1 LVAILKKFLPK
12 SAQNID
18 KYMKL
23 EATLV
28 VMLILEKIYFD
39 RESEWALVILK
50 ATQHLRST
58 GVNI

>member
-1 LVAILKKFLPK
+1 
-12 SAQNID
+12 
-18 KYMKL
+18 MKL